1 MELLKNDIDIVLCL
15 CFLDEHCEQRFVFSV
30 VHSTL
35 RLEDFLQVEL
45 YQKVMGK
52 RLALAE

>member
-1 MELLKNDIDIVLCL
+1 MELLKNDIDIVPGL